1 MSKGQ
6 QILKETR
13 YKLCLSQ
20 REFAQMLGIS
30 HTTYS
35 YYETGKRHPHFTIIR
50 KIVDKLKEKGI
61 SMEYSDLIED

>member
-20 REFAQMLGIS
+20 REFSKMLGIS
-30 HTTYS
+30 HVTYS
-35 YYETGKRHPHFTIIR
+35 YYETGRRHPHFAIIR
-50 KIVDKLKEKGI
+50 KMVDKLKEKGI
-61 SMEYSDLIED
+61 QIEYSDLIED